1 MGAADATGRRT
12 AGVDVGIGE
21 DTDTGETC
29 SGTVLMIDHNASV
42 RRGGVSR
49 RRHRDDVSVIVVE
62 KGVPRLTVRV
72 KKQPVVVPMDRR
84 RVAVRRSHCTVTV
97 SRVIVDAVVVRVP
110 ACPSTAK

>member
-1 MGAADATGRRT
+1 
-12 AGVDVGIGE
+12 
-21 DTDTGETC
+21 
-29 SGTVLMIDHNASV
+29 MIDHNASV

-49 RRHRDDVSVIVVE
+49 RRHRDDVSVVVE

-97 SRVIVDAVVVRVP
+97 SRVIVDAVVVRFPHHVLP
-110 ACPSTAK
+110 PPSMSKSVLF